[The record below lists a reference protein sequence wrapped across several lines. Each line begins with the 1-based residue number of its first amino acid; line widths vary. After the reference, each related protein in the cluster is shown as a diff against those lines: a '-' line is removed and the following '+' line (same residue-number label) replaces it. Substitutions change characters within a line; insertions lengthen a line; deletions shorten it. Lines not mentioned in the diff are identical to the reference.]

1 MAKQHSKR
9 EAKGFTKLK
18 KCKLSY
24 LIFESQPTNGW
35 KEDSNKTI
43 NRRAKKISK
52 NIPITVGCHSLQ
64 IASPRRFPSSF
75 CKVSFDNFTISSPS
89 SRAKFLAKS
98 AYFPP
103 LKVLNQSC
111 TSSQVQP
118 SFGWICRCKTP
129 CLFSSSESF
138 SWSINFLI
146 SSGDSSVVFE
156 VMEVV
161 GVFGASVLCFAVGGF
176 FLFDSNF

>member
-35 KEDSNKTI
+35 KENSNKKI

-52 NIPITVGCHSLQ
+52 NIPITVGCHSLLKTSSWM
-64 IASPRRFPSSF
+64 SPRWFL
-75 CKVSFDNFTISSPS
+75 KVSLDKSSISFPV
-89 SRAKFLAKS
+89 RPANGM
-98 AYFPP
+98 AYI
-103 LKVLNQSC
+103 LKASIRKLLNQSC
-111 TSSQVQP
+111 TSSGLQY

-129 CLFSSSESF
+129 FFFSSSESPF
-138 SWSINFLI
+138 RLINSLI
-146 SSGDSSVVFE
+146 CSPVSSFVFE
-156 VMEVV
+156 VVEVV
-161 GVFGASVLCFAVGGF
+161 VVVRTSVLCFLVGGF